1 MVKNQS
7 SCEVLGLSPRCHGIV
22 AEGIPQTL
30 VEKNLEKLEAPK
42 RSPLLQELE
51 SETKETVSKLKMC
64 SHQFEQITS
73 PPQIRQNLPVQHNST
88 TTRHA
93 SIFGDP
99 LNTALS
105 RCSMVGTP
113 RTPQM
118 TLQSGGE
125 LHRRWGHLT
134 PKILDLHYQRWGNE
148 APNDGDSSCTI
159 GEDSAA
165 KVGNHLVKI
174 WMDSDLDNHLN

>member
-7 SCEVLGLSPRCHGIV
+7 SCGVLGLSPRCHSIV

-118 TLQSGGE
+118 TLQSG
-125 LHRRWGHLT
+125 RYWIFTTR
-134 PKILDLHYQRWGNE
+134 DE
-148 APNDGDSSCTI
+148 AMKHQTMGI
-159 GEDSAA
+159 
-165 KVGNHLVKI
+165 KVAPLVEIQLRKLGTT
-174 WMDSDLDNHLN
+174 W